1 MNSTNF
7 MLFEEDRLHQ
17 FVEAAGHHFTEDIQ
31 EAMFLWPNGD
41 MTSSNEYGIR
51 GDDHNVLGSYFEYLD
66 KNEIFEMS
74 RHEMLEV
81 AASTVGTVLLSPE
94 SQTASIAENQTM
106 TKEQQEIIENSSYQI
121 EYFAE
126 GISQNQ
132 GLKKLDLD
140 ELTMNSTNYI
150 LFDEE
155 ELNHFV
161 YDNGHH
167 FTKDADEAMFLWP
180 NGEMTSS
187 NEAGVRGDSHNVLSS
202 YFEYLDKD
210 EVFNLNGNKL
220 FEVAA
225 ATSGTVIMTPETQT
239 ALIAKNQTMT
249 SEQEA
254 VLENSSYSLA
264 YFSNGIS
271 QKDALEK
278 LDLDQKQVE
287 DLKVN
292 GRIQG
297 NIH

>member
-51 GDDHNVLGSYFEYLD
+51 GDDHNVLSSYFEYLD
-66 KNEIFEMS
+66 KDEIFEMS
-74 RHEMLEV
+74 RHEILEV
-81 AASTVGTVLLSPE
+81 AAATVGTVLLSPE
-94 SQTASIAENQTM
+94 SQTASIAENQAM
-106 TKEQQEIIENSSYQI
+106 TEEQQEILENSSYQI
-121 EYFAE
+121 EYFTE

-132 GLKKLDLD
+132 GLKKLNMD

-155 ELNHFV
+155 ALNQFV
-161 YDNGHH
+161 YDNGYH
-167 FTKDADEAMFLWP
+167 FTKDANEAMFLWP

-210 EVFNLNGNKL
+210 EVFDLNRNEL

-225 ATSGTVIMTPETQT
+225 ATTGTIIMAPETQT

-254 VLENSSYSLA
+254 VLENSSYSLG
-264 YFSNGIS
+264 YFSNGMS
-271 QKDALEK
+271 QNDALEK

-287 DLKVN
+287 DLKDKGQN
-292 GRIQG
+292 QG
-297 NIH
+297 INH